1 MLNTRLDVSTR
12 VLKRKPER
20 LAPRRHNEGGRMRD
34 RIYTPWA
41 LYVARASTA
50 STKCKTSLM
59 EIGHMQNTVWDF
71 TGFLAR
77 IRLTRSNST
86 WTVAS
91 LVTIENEEATITVGR
106 RFKHFALIN

>member
-1 MLNTRLDVSTR
+1 LLNTRLDVSTR

-20 LAPRRHNEGGRMRD
+20 LAPRHNEGGRMRD

-50 STKCKTSLM
+50 STKCKTPLM

-71 TGFLAR
+71 TGFLAQ

-91 LVTIENEEATITVGR
+91 FVTKENEEAIITVGR
-106 RFKHFALIN
+106 RFKL

>member
-50 STKCKTSLM
+50 STKCKTLLM

-71 TGFLAR
+71 THKISRADSSYSFKLYLDSLESR
-77 IRLTRSNST
+77 YERKRESNNYS
-86 WTVAS
+86 WT
-91 LVTIENEEATITVGR
+91 TI
-106 RFKHFALIN
+106 